1 MIEGGVDRLGD
12 RIGHGGVSLKRRG
25 GDIARQ
31 AGRACAHHISEVDGA
46 AARRA
51 APLWRLGPVRCE
63 RRTPGRADSV
73 RRECRRK
80 GPYCSTVRPSVRDN
94 AANGRQGGSPHA
106 CGGFAD
112 GGRPASGAAFE
123 P

>member
-51 APLWRLGPVRCE
+51 APLWRVGPVRCE
-63 RRTPGRADSV
+63 RLTPGRADSV

-94 AANGRQGGSPHA
+94 AANGRHGGSPHA
-106 CGGFAD
+106 SGGFA
-112 GGRPASGAAFE
+112 GGG
-123 P
+123 